1 MSNLAFARSLGV
13 SPVAHEDLPRPS
25 ILKSLDYGN
34 IARMLAIAGVG
45 FLAYQS
51 LKALMYGGKAETA
64 FKKARKV
71 VGRLQRP

>member
-51 LKALMYGGKAETA
+51 LKTLMYERKAETNLN
-64 FKKARKV
+64 KARKLAKA
-71 VGRLQRP
+71 LQRR